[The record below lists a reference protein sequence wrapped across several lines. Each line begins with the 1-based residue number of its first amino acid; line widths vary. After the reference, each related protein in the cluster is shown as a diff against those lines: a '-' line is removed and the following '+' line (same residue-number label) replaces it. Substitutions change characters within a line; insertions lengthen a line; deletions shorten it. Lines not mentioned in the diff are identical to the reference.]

1 MEPAARS
8 DAPSVD
14 PVPDRLGPYVR
25 TWVWAAAVVG
35 GAAVAVGSTGRQPRP
50 VVVLAVLA
58 VTVVANRVSTS
69 VPIAGGGR
77 RQISLEELGSMLAVL
92 FLTPP
97 WAIAVA
103 VLSDLSSSPHL
114 VRGGEW
120 QKIRFNLAS
129 RTTGMAA
136 ASLLYRLLTGGGF
149 DATPADLLAGLGAA
163 VVLVG
168 INSVALDGVLA
179 RLSGRS
185 RRDVLHDEVP
195 AHLVDLGIGS
205 TGILAAVLVVT
216 APYALP
222 FLLVPAVFD
231 QFRVRVERERYE
243 LAVAKQQAEAANRA
257 KDEFLS
263 RTSHELRTPLNAILG
278 FGQLLELDDDL
289 SREARRSVAA
299 ILRSGRHLLGLID
312 EVLDISRIET
322 GRLDLQLDAVPVEA
336 VVAESIDLVRP
347 LAVEHDIT
355 VRLETRRDDLH
366 VTGDRQRLRQV
377 LINLL
382 SNAIKYNRPGGTV
395 DVLVR
400 RHGDQVGVEVRDTGL
415 GIARQD
421 LEKLFRPFERL
432 DAADR
437 EIQGTGLGLTLS
449 RQLVEAMGGTL
460 AVASTVGTGSS
471 FTVQLPV
478 CPPAAESTP
487 TVAAEERPP
496 QGPVMAPSAVP
507 RVVYIEDDPDNAE
520 LLRLILLRR
529 RGIELTIA
537 PDATVG
543 LALLREQLPDLVLL
557 DLGLPGMDGATA
569 LERIVRD
576 PVLSRIPVVALSADA
591 FPERIQ
597 QLRAA
602 GAVDYLT
609 KPIDVPE
616 LLEVV
621 DRWAVPTEKRSIG

>member
-1 MEPAARS
+1 MESTARS
-8 DAPSVD
+8 DEAPSVE
-14 PVPDRLGPYVR
+14 PVPEDLRRYVLR
-25 TWVWAAAVVG
+25 WTWAAAIVGAAAVVL
-35 GAAVAVGSTGRQPRP
+35 GSTGQQPRP
-50 VVVLAVLA
+50 VVVLAVMA
-58 VTVVANRVSTS
+58 VMVVVSQVSTS
-69 VPIAGGGR
+69 VPIAGGR
-77 RQISLEELGSMLAVL
+77 RQITLEELGSMLAVL

-97 WAIAVA
+97 WAVAVA
-103 VLSDLSSSPHL
+103 AVSDLSSSPHL
-114 VRGGEW
+114 LRGGEW
-120 QKIRFNLAS
+120 QKIRFNIAS
-129 RTTGMAA
+129 RTVGMGAA
-136 ASLLYRLLTGGGF
+136 ALLYRLLTRGGF
-149 DATPADLLAGLGAA
+149 DATPAELVAALGAA

-168 INSVALDGVLA
+168 INSTALDGVLA

-195 AHLVDLGIGS
+195 AHLVDLGIAS

-222 FLLVPAVFD
+222 FLMLPAVFD
-231 QFRVRVERERYE
+231 HFRVRLERERHE
-243 LAVAKQQAEAANRA
+243 LALAKQQAEAANRA

-278 FGQLLELDDDL
+278 FGQLLQLDDDL
-289 SREARRSVAA
+289 SREAHRSVAA

-322 GRLDLQLDAVPVEA
+322 GRLDLHLDAVPVDA

-347 LAVEHDIT
+347 LASERDIT
-355 VRLETRRDDLH
+355 VRLESQTDDLH
-366 VTGDRQRLRQV
+366 VTGDRQRFHQV

-382 SNAIKYNRPGGTV
+382 SNAIKFNRPGGTV
-395 DVLVR
+395 DVVVR
-400 RHGDQVGVEVRDTGL
+400 RQGDEVGIEVRDTGP
-415 GIARQD
+415 GIARHD

-437 EIQGTGLGLTLS
+437 EIPGTGLGLTLS
-449 RQLVEAMGGTL
+449 KQLVEAMGGTL

-471 FTVQLPV
+471 FTVRFPV
-478 CPPAAESTP
+478 RPPAPGSTTAPAAEAP
-487 TVAAEERPP
+487 PPGGPVAA
-496 QGPVMAPSAVP
+496 PSSVP

-529 RGIELTIA
+529 RGIELMVA

-543 LALLREQLPDLVLL
+543 LALLREQVPDLVLL

-569 LERIVRD
+569 LERIVQD
-576 PVLSRIPVVALSADA
+576 PVLSRIPVAILSADA
-591 FPERIQ
+591 FPERIE

-602 GAVDYLT
+602 GAVAYLT
-609 KPIDVPE
+609 KPIDVPQ

-621 DRWAVPTEKRSIG
+621 DRWAGPSDPRSKG